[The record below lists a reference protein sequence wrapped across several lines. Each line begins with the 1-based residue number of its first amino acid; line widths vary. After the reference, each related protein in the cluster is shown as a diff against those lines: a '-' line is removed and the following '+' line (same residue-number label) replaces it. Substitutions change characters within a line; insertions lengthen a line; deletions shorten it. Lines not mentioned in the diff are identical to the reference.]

1 MACPGGG
8 QGRCMLRC
16 ASHRPISPATP
27 HISAVLLALGIPT

>member
-1 MACPGGG
+1 VACPGGG

-16 ASHRPISPATP
+16 ASRWPISPATP